1 MPALSKKQQKFMGIV
16 RSIQKGEQPASKFNK
31 DAQDVAKD
39 MKKADVKKFASTK
52 HKGLP
57 MKKEMFNKI
66 NKMIK
71 QELKEYTYGVGDV
84 VKDVNPSCPHYGAEG
99 EVKSVSP
106 RSVVFIVTNKGD
118 NFIPGQ
124 ELEKTHDQM
133 KKTNESVVKKGV
145 TDIKDIPNVKSL
157 VNQKKVTYRGLGVG
171 KLKQDFYKIAKTN
184 GYRIVV
190 NGKEY
195 YITDKD
201 FKKLGGIK
209 KMNFGA
215 PHRNEALSSKAK
227 PLAKGLSKK
236 QKDTLEMII
245 DMQGLDQVLIDFKN
259 DKKAFMQ
266 AIKDM
271 SEGFSSAAQ
280 RRAAFASGYEAKG
293 KKKKKEGINEN
304 KVYKV
309 GDTVSLLSFDRRHRG
324 KAKVKGVTKS
334 RANKFGIKNHYIT
347 NKGTFT
353 DMEVEGTEAYKL
365 RFKGDT
371 EKKVT
376 KAMNS
381 PYEVVLPEAI
391 NEKKKMFPPLKM
403 TPKQAKEYKRF
414 IGYAKMGIEY
424 QIDMSLFE
432 SVNEDGHTDVASA
445 KRKAMLVVDD
455 ANKLLNK
462 LNGMNKE
469 DSLPSWLSD
478 KITLSA
484 DYLAKATDYLTNPV
498 ESIEEEE
505 IPADVKKIAKE
516 LDKAVK
522 MHQSQAKR
530 LRKAGLAESKESVDE
545 AITGGDRK
553 VLMVIGREI
562 KDNILKKH
570 PNVKGQQLMKVISS
584 VFMSMRFTPDNINYK
599 NFKKYF
605 PKKYNDKLLKRLGDK
620 LHGENDSVRQ
630 TFFKQLV
637 GESVNENIL
646 TKQLSKMINEPESS
660 INKYIKQQG
669 LHNAD
674 LLDFVEKLTRN
685 SSSKR
690 KQHIKILKSALK
702 GDGKSE
708 KYIMKTLYGESINE
722 ARLDPKQLLQ
732 QLGGNKFVAMTGA
745 KNLAVDKSKNELHM
759 KIGRNS
765 KSISHVIIR
774 LTSGDLYDMEFL
786 SIRGSSRK
794 IKSKEKGVYADQL
807 GKMFKKNTGLD
818 VRL

>member
-1 MPALSKKQQKFMGIV
+1 VPALSKKQQKFMGIV

-133 KKTNESVVKKGV
+133 KKMNESVVKKGV

-293 KKKKKEGINEN
+293 KKKKKEG
-304 KVYKV
+304 
-309 GDTVSLLSFDRRHRG
+309 
-324 KAKVKGVTKS
+324 
-334 RANKFGIKNHYIT
+334 
-347 NKGTFT
+347 
-353 DMEVEGTEAYKL
+353 
-365 RFKGDT
+365 
-371 EKKVT
+371 
-376 KAMNS
+376 
-381 PYEVVLPEAI
+381 I

-637 GESVNENIL
+637 GESVNESIL
-646 TKQLSKMINEPESS
+646 TKQLSKMINEPDSS
-660 INKYIKQQG
+660 IVKFMKKSG
-669 LHNAD
+669 LDEAS